1 MLRAQLMSGCG
12 GRFMGARR
20 AVPDLIRPRTTRWP
34 EGSVLGSLPGTA
46 REGLLALGTPREFA
60 LGSTL
65 IMEGDTSTDVIVLID
80 GWVKVV
86 GVTDEGG
93 RALLALRAGG
103 DVVGEQSALEGQ
115 PRSASVISA
124 GVTVA
129 HVISQRDFLRFLDS
143 SPATTLAVS
152 RALSAKLRWSTRR
165 RIDFSGLPVRVRLA
179 RVLSE
184 LARLHGQPVTTGI
197 EFGYSLTQPELAE
210 MVGASEPSVHKT
222 LRQFRG
228 AGVIATGYRRL
239 VICDLLA
246 LDTIAEPSGLDA
258 GGLRR
263 NGTGAGPAARIRSI
277 S

>member
-1 MLRAQLMSGCG
+1 
-12 GRFMGARR
+12 MGARY
-20 AVPDLIRPRTTRWP
+20 AGPDLVRPRTTRWP
-34 EGSVLGSLPGTA
+34 EGSVLGSLPETA
-46 REGLLALGTPREFA
+46 REGLLALGRPREFA
-60 LGSTL
+60 LRSTL

-124 GVTVA
+124 GATLA
-129 HVISQRDFLRFLDS
+129 HVIGQRDFLRFLDA
-143 SPATTLAVS
+143 SPVTALAIS

-165 RIDFSGLPVRVRLA
+165 RIDFSGLPVRIRLA

-184 LARLHGQPVTTGI
+184 LARLHGRPVSEGI

-228 AGVIATGYRRL
+228 AGMITTGYRRL
-239 VICDLLA
+239 VICDPLA
-246 LDTIAEPSGLDA
+246 LGAIAEPSGLDA
-258 GGLRR
+258 GGMPW
-263 NGTGAGPAARIRSI
+263 NGTGAGPAPPPPARSV